1 MKKKREENPIVN
13 QVLTPEF
20 LKQFKDSRELIPS
33 WKIYMLVLW
42 NK

>member
-13 QVLTPEF
+13 QVLTREI
-20 LKQFKDSRELIPS
+20 LKQFKDSGELNS
-33 WKIYMLVLW
+33 FMEIYMLVLW